1 VRAIEAEGAARG
13 VAYDPA
19 EVARFVE
26 QEFLFIE
33 ADPDVALWAGRYLE
47 ASKAM
52 SGQPGE

>member
-1 VRAIEAEGAARG
+1 VAARG

-33 ADPDVALWAGRYLE
+33 ADPHVALWADRYLE

-52 SGQPGE
+52 SGRPGE